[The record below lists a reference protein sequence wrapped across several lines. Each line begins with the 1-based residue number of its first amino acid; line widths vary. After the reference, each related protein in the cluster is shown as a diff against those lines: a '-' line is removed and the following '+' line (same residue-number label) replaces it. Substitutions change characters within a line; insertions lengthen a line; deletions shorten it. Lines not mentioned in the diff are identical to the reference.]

1 MTTYNKLGLNIVIA
15 GAVTLAVA
23 FAASAIP
30 SDKELL
36 QKAKDSSLDPMPT
49 GKELAAFQQQKIKET
64 GVAKGYSPLLTK
76 DQI

>member
-15 GAVTLAVA
+15 GAVTLAIA

-36 QKAKDSSLDPMPT
+36 QK
-49 GKELAAFQQQKIKET
+49 GKRF
-64 GVAKGYSPLLTK
+64 
-76 DQI
+76 